1 MYNYFSPHFLEQ
13 TCIIMAVYQTL
24 PKKVIVNGKDQHCW
38 SIRAPFIPAMAI
50 LWYTHKLHLDL
61 ALATLKQCLSIVQS
75 LGPLSLTLGCISMMP
90 VWSPSLPLAG
100 EQRLSDLIWEIK
112 QSIHCI

>member
-13 TCIIMAVYQTL
+13 TCIVMAVYQTL

-61 ALATLKQCLSIVQS
+61 ALATL
-75 LGPLSLTLGCISMMP
+75 
-90 VWSPSLPLAG
+90 
-100 EQRLSDLIWEIK
+100 
-112 QSIHCI
+112 